1 MTRVVVVGG
10 GIAGLTSAW
19 ELAGA
24 GAEVT
29 LVTSNRP
36 RASTVAAGMLAPMPE
51 SSSAVPLVR
60 LASQALHHY
69 PSFLDALAEDT
80 DRDVGFRRSGVL
92 RVADDEDQRV
102 ALREEVGT
110 YEAAGLPSQWLDPR
124 GARELVPGLP
134 ETIAGGLFSFDEAQV
149 QPAWLL
155 EALEEAA
162 YRRGV
167 TFAQGEVS
175 RIAAVAGGA
184 EVHVAGG
191 TRMEA
196 DRVVLAAGSWSA
208 ALAGAAVP
216 VHPVKGQLLSFEAG
230 GGPEP
235 IVYSGHNYL
244 LSKPDGRV
252 LLGGTMADAGFSL
265 EPDAA
270 AEALRELLPRLWPAL
285 VGAPA
290 TVRVGLRPMAPD
302 GLPVCGPLPASRAIY
317 AFTGHYRNGF
327 LLCPMGAQLAARE
340 ILSGTPETLFAGLRP
355 GRFLEA

>member
-10 GIAGLTSAW
+10 GIAGLTVAW
-19 ELAGA
+19 ELAREGA
-24 GAEVT
+24 TVT
-29 LVTSNRP
+29 LLSSNRP
-36 RASTVAAGMLAPMPE
+36 RASAVAAGMLAPMPE
-51 SSSAVPLVR
+51 AAGTVPLVR

-69 PSFLDALAEDT
+69 PRFLEALAQDT

-92 RVADDEDQRV
+92 RVAGSEAERV

-110 YEAAGLPSQWLDPR
+110 YEAAGLPSQWLDTR
-124 GARELVPGLP
+124 AARQLVPGLP
-134 ETIAGGLFSFDEAQV
+134 ESIAGGLFSFDEAQV

-167 TFAQGEVS
+167 TFTPGEVS
-175 RIAAVAGGA
+175 RIAAVAAGA

-191 TRMEA
+191 TRLEA
-196 DRVVLAAGSWSA
+196 DRVVLAAGSWSE

-216 VHPVKGQLLSFEAG
+216 VRPVKGQLLSFESAAG
-230 GGPEP
+230 PAP
-235 IVYSGHNYL
+235 ILYSGHNYL
-244 LSKPDGRV
+244 LSKVDGSV

-265 EPDAA
+265 APDPSAD
-270 AEALRELLPRLWPAL
+270 ALREHLPRLWPAL

-302 GLPVCGPLPASRAIY
+302 GLPVCGPLPGSRAVY

-327 LLCPMGAQLAARE
+327 LLCPHGAQLAARE
-340 ILSGTPETLFAGLRP
+340 ILSDRPEPLFAGVRP
-355 GRFLEA
+355 GRFPGA